1 MTSDQRA
8 RQLLKDLQALARQMA
23 LYPTGHPTT
32 GEALSAA
39 TGSAEQLAE
48 GGGGEVVLSLLTD
61 SFYLD
66 RALLAHASLESSALL
81 RTMQGRGIESIT
93 FLSPVAGADVADLGA
108 FVAGLS
114 ADVPAESTVRLN
126 ESPYSKSDL
135 ESDSPSARLRSSYAR
150 SLDVLRGVAG
160 ALDTDEPI
168 DLSVASWAVEQL
180 VEQTISQPA
189 ASLLLSSMKSHDEYT
204 FFHSVNVCI
213 LSIALGRM
221 SGLQDE
227 QLKILAIGALLH
239 DIGKIRVDTSILQFP
254 GRLDHDQWNQ
264 IKLHPQEG
272 AASIM
277 AAAAPGQEI
286 AATVAFEH
294 HARFDGSG
302 YPSVT
307 RREHDLHFFSRLVA
321 TTDTYDAITTRRSY
335 RRAET
340 PNRALGVLLKGS
352 GTFYDPDFV
361 RAFIELVGI
370 YPPGS
375 LLMLDGGEVGMVT
388 KTVEAGEVPD
398 LVLVR
403 TEQGTLLEEP
413 EPIDAADRMV
423 VDQLIPGQVG
433 VDPAALLEKVGVVVE
448 SV

>member
-1 MTSDQRA
+1 M
-8 RQLLKDLQALARQMA
+8 LKDLQALARQMA

-32 GEALSAA
+32 GEALGAA
-39 TGSAEQLAE
+39 TSSADDLATAASGE
-48 GGGGEVVLSLLTD
+48 GVVSLVGD
-61 SFYLD
+61 SFYLG
-66 RALLAHASLESSALL
+66 RTLLPHASLEFNALL
-81 RTMQGRGIESIT
+81 RTMQARGIESIT

-108 FVAGLS
+108 FIAGLS
-114 ADVPAESTVRLN
+114 GDVPAESTVRLN
-126 ESPYSKSDL
+126 ESPFSKADL
-135 ESDSPSARLRSSYAR
+135 ESDSSLTSLRRSYAR

-160 ALDTDEPI
+160 ALESDEQF
-168 DLSVASWAVEQL
+168 DLSGASWAVEQL

-189 ASLLLSSMKSHDEYT
+189 ASLLLSTMKSHDEYT

-221 SGLQDE
+221 TGLEDD
-227 QLKILAIGALLH
+227 QLKVLAIGAMLH
-239 DIGKIRVDTSILQFP
+239 DIGKVRVEPSILQFP
-254 GRLDHDQWNQ
+254 GRLDGDQWRQ

-302 YPSVT
+302 YPSLT
-307 RREHDLHFFSRLVA
+307 RRERDLHFYSRLVA

-340 PNRALGVLLKGS
+340 PNRALHVLLKGS
-352 GTFYDPDFV
+352 GTLYDPDFV

-375 LLMLDGGEVGMVT
+375 LLQLDGGEVAMVT
-388 KTVEAGEVPD
+388 HTPDGDGAPD

-403 TEQGTLLEEP
+403 RSSGELLDLP
-413 EPIDAADRMV
+413 EPIPAVGRTV
-423 VDQLIPGQVG
+423 LDQLVPGQVG
-433 VDPAALLEKVGVVVE
+433 VDPAALLEKVGAVVPTV
-448 SV
+448 

>member
-1 MTSDQRA
+1 MTRDVRA
-8 RQLLKDLQALARQMA
+8 RQLLKDLQALSRQMA

-32 GEALSAA
+32 GEALTAA
-39 TGSAEQLAE
+39 TASAEGLAS
-48 GGGGEVVLSLLTD
+48 GAGGEVVLSLLTD

-66 RALLAHASLESSALL
+66 RTLLAHASIESSSLL

-93 FLSPVAGADVADLGA
+93 FLSPVAGADIADLGA

-114 ADVPAESTVRLN
+114 GDVPAESTVRLN
-126 ESPYSKSDL
+126 ESPYSRSDL
-135 ESDSPSARLRSSYAR
+135 ESDSSAGLRRSYTR

-160 ALDTDEPI
+160 ALDADEPI

-189 ASLLLSSMKSHDEYT
+189 ASLLLSTMKSHDEYT

-213 LSIALGRM
+213 LSISLGRM
-221 SGLQDE
+221 SGLEGD
-227 QLKILAIGALLH
+227 QLKVLAIGALLH
-239 DIGKIRVDTSILQFP
+239 DIGKIRVDSSVLQFP

-302 YPSVT
+302 YPRVA

-361 RAFIELVGI
+361 RAFIDLVGI

-375 LLMLDGGEVGMVT
+375 LLLLDGGEVAMVT
-388 KTVEAGEVPD
+388 KTVAAGSVPD
-398 LVLVR
+398 LVLVK
-403 TEQGTLLEEP
+403 TADGTLLEEP
-413 EPIDAADRMV
+413 EPIAGADRMIL
-423 VDQLIPGQVG
+423 DQMIPGQVG
-433 VDPAALLEKVGVVVE
+433 VDPAALLEKVGIVIQPV
-448 SV
+448 

>member
-1 MTSDQRA
+1 MTRDQRA
-8 RQLLKDLQALARQMA
+8 RQLLKDLHALARQMA

-32 GEALSAA
+32 GEALTAA
-39 TGSAEQLAE
+39 TDSAEGLAS
-48 GGGGEVVLSLLTD
+48 GAGGEVVLSLLTD

-66 RALLAHASLESSALL
+66 RTLLAHASLESSALL
-81 RTMQGRGIESIT
+81 RTMQARGIESIT
-93 FLSPVAGADVADLGA
+93 FLSPVAGADIADLGA
-108 FVAGLS
+108 FIAGLS
-114 ADVPAESTVRLN
+114 GDVPAESTVRLN

-135 ESDSPSARLRSSYAR
+135 ESDSSSARLRRSYTR

-168 DLSVASWAVEQL
+168 DLSGASWAVEQL

-189 ASLLLSSMKSHDEYT
+189 ASLLLSTMKSHDEYT

-221 SGLQDE
+221 SGLAGD
-227 QLKILAIGALLH
+227 QLKVLAIGALLH
-239 DIGKIRVDTSILQFP
+239 DIGKIRVDSSILQFP
-254 GRLDHDQWNQ
+254 GRLDHEQWNQ

-340 PNRALGVLLKGS
+340 PNQALGVLLKGS

-375 LLMLDGGEVGMVT
+375 LLLLDGGEIAMVT
-388 KTVEAGEVPD
+388 ATLEAGDLPE
-398 LVLVR
+398 LVLVK
-403 TEQGTLLEEP
+403 TAEGTILDDP
-413 EPIDAADRMV
+413 EPLSVSERRILDQV
-423 VDQLIPGQVG
+423 VPGQVG
-433 VDPAALLEKVGVVVE
+433 VDPAALLERVGIVVQ

>member
-1 MTSDQRA
+1 MHWHGRWRSIEPGA
-8 RQLLKDLQALARQMA
+8 RL
-23 LYPTGHPTT
+23 T
-32 GEALSAA
+32 GEALTAA
-39 TGSAEQLAE
+39 TESAEGLTSGA
-48 GGGGEVVLSLLTD
+48 GGEVALSFLTD

-66 RALLAHASLESSALL
+66 RTLLAHASLESSALL
-81 RTMQGRGIESIT
+81 RTMQAHGSVDH
-93 FLSPVAGADVADLGA
+93 LLVAGCGRRRRRPGSVCRGPVRRCTGREHGA
-108 FVAGLS
+108 AQRIALLKIGSGVGL
-114 ADVPAESTVRLN
+114 V
-126 ESPYSKSDL
+126 
-135 ESDSPSARLRSSYAR
+135 SARLRRSYSR

-189 ASLLLSSMKSHDEYT
+189 ASLLLSTMKSHDEYT

-213 LSIALGRM
+213 LSIALGRI
-221 SGLQDE
+221 SGLEGD
-227 QLKILAIGALLH
+227 QLKVLAIGALLH
-239 DIGKIRVDTSILQFP
+239 DIGKIRVDSSILQFP

-340 PNRALGVLLKGS
+340 PNQALGVLLKGS

-361 RAFIELVGI
+361 RAFIDLVGI

-375 LLMLDGGEVGMVT
+375 LLLLDGGEIAMVT
-388 KTVEAGEVPD
+388 QTVDAGTPPD
-398 LVLVR
+398 LVLVK
-403 TEQGTLLEEP
+403 TTDGTVLDDP
-413 EPIDAADRMV
+413 EPLLASDRTILDQV
-423 VDQLIPGQVG
+423 VPGQVG
-433 VDPAALLEKVGVVVE
+433 IDPPTLLEKVGVVVPM
-448 SV
+448 V

>member
-1 MTSDQRA
+1 MTPDLRA
-8 RQLLKDLQALARQMA
+8 RQLLKDLHGLSRQMA

-39 TGSAEQLAE
+39 TESAEFLAA
-48 GGGGEVVLSLLTD
+48 GAGGEVVLSLLTD

-66 RALLAHASLESSALL
+66 RTLLAHASLESSALL

-93 FLSPVAGADVADLGA
+93 FLSPVAGADIADLGA

-114 ADVPAESTVRLN
+114 GDVPAESTVRLN
-126 ESPYSKSDL
+126 ESPFSKSDL
-135 ESDSPSARLRSSYAR
+135 ESESSFATLRRSYTR
-150 SLDVLRGVAG
+150 SLDVLRGVSG
-160 ALDTDEPI
+160 ALDADEPI
-168 DLSVASWAVEQL
+168 DRSAASWAVEQL

-189 ASLLLSSMKSHDEYT
+189 ASLLLSTMKSHDEYT

-213 LSIALGRM
+213 LSIALGRV
-221 SGLQDE
+221 SGLEGD
-227 QLKILAIGALLH
+227 QLKVLAIGALLH
-239 DIGKIRVDTSILQFP
+239 DIGKIRVDPSVLQFP
-254 GRLDHDQWNQ
+254 GRLDHDQWSQ

-272 AASIM
+272 AAAIM

-294 HARFDGSG
+294 PARFDGGG
-302 YPSVT
+302 YPHVT
-307 RREHDLHFFSRLVA
+307 RREHDLHFFSRLVS

-335 RRAET
+335 RRADT

-361 RAFIELVGI
+361 RAFIDLVGI

-375 LLMLDGGEVGMVT
+375 MLLLDGGEIAMVT
-388 KTVEAGEVPD
+388 ETVEVGQVPE
-398 LVLVR
+398 LVLVK
-403 TEQGTLLEEP
+403 TADGILLDDP
-413 EPIDAADRMV
+413 EPITAQGRTV
-423 VDQLIPGQVG
+423 LDQVIPGHVG
-433 VDPAALLEKVGVVVE
+433 VDPAALLEKAGIEVTPV
-448 SV
+448 